1 MHSTVIPP
9 ALEAAL
15 RAHER
20 RLWGLCYRMTGSVA
34 DADDLVQETF
44 TRALEAPPRLDA
56 PLEPWLTRVAMNLAR
71 DALRRRRRT
80 PYPGPWLPAP
90 VETGD
95 AAAEVEVA
103 AEPASTEG
111 RYDLL
116 ESVTFAFLL
125 ALEALSPQQRA
136 VLLLRDVFDYS
147 VRETAGALGL
157 SEANVKTTHL
167 RARRVMAAYDAGRT
181 VPTRAM
187 QERNRRALE
196 GLVSALRAHD
206 VVGLERLLAGQ
217 ARYRSDGGGEFFT
230 ARVPVFGP
238 KKIAALLV
246 RIEALHRPPDATEVR
261 MFNGLPGLL
270 AWYRGL
276 SPTQEVAPLVLR
288 VEADTAGRIIEIF
301 SLLAPRKLA
310 GIERVRGTPASPPAA
325 SSVSPDP
332 PRE

>member
-1 MHSTVIPP
+1 MHPTVIPS

-44 TRALEAPPRLDA
+44 ARALEAPPRLDA

-71 DALRRRRRT
+71 DALRRRRRSS
-80 PYPGPWLPAP
+80 YPGPWLPAP

-95 AAAEVEVA
+95 AAAEVETA

-125 ALEALSPQQRA
+125 AIEALSPQQRA

-167 RARRVMAAYDAGRT
+167 RARRSMAAYDAGRT
-181 VPTRAM
+181 LPTRTM

-196 GLVSALRAHD
+196 GLMSALRAHD
-206 VVGLERLLAGQ
+206 VAGVERLLAGQ
-217 ARYRSDGGGEFFT
+217 VRYRSDGGGEFFT
-230 ARVPVFGP
+230 ARVPVLGP
-238 KKIAALLV
+238 KKVAALLV
-246 RIEALHRPPDATEVR
+246 RLEELHGPPDAIEVR
-261 MFNGLPGLL
+261 ALNGFPGLL

-276 SPTQEVAPLVLR
+276 SRTQEVAPLLLR
-288 VEADTAGRIIEIF
+288 VEADGEGRIVEVF

-310 GIERVRGTPASPPAA
+310 GIGRGRGDAA
-325 SSVSPDP
+325 GSGGAWRLRPEP